1 MTYLVAPDATKLTRR
16 LFALELSTGKT
27 VELFKPDEGQGE
39 EGTFSREEQL
49 RRERARQM
57 HTGVTSYQWA
67 GGEGGAG
74 GRMLVPLDGSLW
86 LLESL
91 GSGEDGTGEVRCL
104 IKPGTGTKG

>member
-1 MTYLVAPDATKLTRR
+1 MASG
-16 LFALELSTGKT
+16 ET

-67 GGEGGAG
+67 AGGSNTDESG
-74 GRMLVPLDGSLW
+74 GRMLVPIDGSLW
-86 LLESL
+86 LLEGLSWLTLSKPLSQGSL
-91 GSGEDGTGEVRCL
+91 QL
-104 IKPGTGTKG
+104 